1 MATTKTKK
9 TPVVKNTKK
18 PCALE
23 SRINV
28 IQINQT
34 HLGIAQNEL
43 AESVDLYSSWSYSA
57 IWIGVAASAVG
68 IINSILII
76 SLFLRK

>member
-28 IQINQT
+28 MQINQT
-34 HLGIAQNEL
+34 HLGIAQTEL
-43 AESVDLYSSWSYSA
+43 QECVDTYATWSSNA
-57 IWIGVAASAVG
+57 IWIGLSAAAVG
-68 IINSILII
+68 IINSLSII

>member
-1 MATTKTKK
+1 MPTTKTKK

-28 IQINQT
+28 MQINQT
-34 HLGIAQNEL
+34 HLGIAQTEL
-43 AESVDLYSSWSYSA
+43 QEAVDMYASWSHNA
-57 IWIGVAASAVG
+57 IWLGLAATAVG
-68 IINSILII
+68 IINSLLII
-76 SLFLRK
+76 TLFLRK

>member
-1 MATTKTKK
+1 MATTKTK
-9 TPVVKNTKK
+9 TTAVKNTKK

-34 HLGIAQNEL
+34 HLGIAQGEL
-43 AESVDLYSSWSYSA
+43 ADAVDTYSTWSSNA
-57 IWIGVAASAVG
+57 IWLGLSAAAVG
-68 IINSILII
+68 IINSLLII